1 MQTNILSF
9 FQNNNNKIITKT
21 TNTTHK
27 IINKKTEFVLYFDGC
42 SKNNPGPSAAGAVI
56 FQNDREIWSRSLFVD
71 NKSTNNVAE
80 YMGMII
86 GIQAAKELGIL
97 NIVIKGDSNLVI
109 EQMNGHFK
117 VKAPHLLKLYNQARN
132 ILRFFHS
139 VQFIHV
145 YRHLNTRADELA
157 NLGLT

>member
-1 MQTNILSF
+1 MQTNIFSF
-9 FQNNNNKIITKT
+9 FQPSS
-21 TNTTHK
+21 
-27 IINKKTEFVLYFDGC
+27 NKKTIIPCNTLKISKKPPEFVMYFDGC

-56 FQNDREIWSRSLFVD
+56 FQNDVEIWSRSFFVG

-86 GIQAAKELGIL
+86 GIQRAKELGIL

-109 EQMNGHFK
+109 QQMNGHFS
-117 VKAPHLLKLYNQARN
+117 VKAPHLFKLYNQARN
-132 ILRFFHS
+132 ILRDFHS
-139 VQFIHV
+139 VQFVHV

>member
-9 FQNNNNKIITKT
+9 FQNNNNKIFPKT
-21 TNTTHK
+21 TTNK
-27 IINKKTEFVLYFDGC
+27 VVNKKKEFVLYFDGC
-42 SKNNPGPSAAGAVI
+42 SKKNPGPSAAGAVI
-56 FQNDREIWSRSLFVD
+56 FQNDTEIWSRSLFVG
-71 NKSTNNVAE
+71 NKSTNNIAE

-86 GIQAAKELGIL
+86 GIQAAKELGIHNL
-97 NIVIKGDSNLVI
+97 IIKGDSNLVI
-109 EQMNGHFK
+109 QQMNGHFN

-132 ILRFFHS
+132 ILPFFHS

>member
-9 FQNNNNKIITKT
+9 FQNNNNKIFPKT
-21 TNTTHK
+21 TTNK
-27 IINKKTEFVLYFDGC
+27 VVNKKTEFVLYFDGC
-42 SKNNPGPSAAGAVI
+42 SKQNPGPSAAGAVI
-56 FQNDREIWSRSLFVD
+56 FQNDTEIWSRSLFVG
-71 NKSTNNVAE
+71 NKSTNNIAE

-86 GIQAAKELGIL
+86 GIQAAKELGIH
-97 NIVIKGDSNLVI
+97 NIIIKGDSNLVI
-109 EQMNGHFK
+109 QQMNGHFN

-132 ILRFFHS
+132 ILPFFHS

>member
-9 FQNNNNKIITKT
+9 FQNNNNKIIPKT
-21 TNTTHK
+21 TTHK
-27 IINKKTEFVLYFDGC
+27 VFNKKTEFVLYFDGC

-56 FQNDREIWSRSLFVD
+56 FQNDTEIWSSSLFVG

-86 GIQAAKELGIL
+86 GIQAAKKLGIH
-97 NIVIKGDSNLVI
+97 NIIIKGDSNLVI
-109 EQMNGHFK
+109 QQMNGIFK

-132 ILRFFHS
+132 ILPFFHS

-157 NLGLT
+157 NLGLS